1 MENLNQYKSSAQLK
15 ALAKEHLFGKY
26 GTVIG
31 ASVTVSI
38 LTGFI
43 TLSCTG
49 FINVATWTG
58 VIVHFLISF
67 VLSVLTGV
75 FHSGI
80 NYMYLKVSCGRPVT
94 VSDIF
99 YGFKL
104 YPEKALQIQL
114 YLSLWMYLSMLP
126 MTLLSHLLL
135 LAPYNAMYML
145 YYSLAAILFGVV
157 TTMVSLIYSQTF
169 FLLHDFPDRSVK
181 ELLAT
186 SKSLMKGSKG
196 RLFYL
201 IVSFLPLMLL
211 GMLSCGIA
219 YLWLA
224 PYMNTT
230 SAEFFLDLIKTKQPL
245 SQTKAPES

>member
-31 ASVTVSI
+31 AFVTVSM

-43 TLSCTG
+43 TLFCTG
-49 FINVATWTG
+49 FLNTRTWVG
-58 VIVHFLISF
+58 IILNFLISF
-67 VLSVLTGV
+67 VISVLTGV
-75 FHSGI
+75 FNSGVSYI
-80 NYMYLKVSCGRPVT
+80 YLKVSCGRPVA

-104 YPEKALQIQL
+104 YPDKALQIQL
-114 YLSLWMYLSMLP
+114 FLSVWIYLGMLP
-126 MTLLSHLLL
+126 MTLLSHLVLL
-135 LAPYNAMYML
+135 DPYNAMYML
-145 YYSLAAILFGVV
+145 FYCLAAILFGVV
-157 TTMVSLIYSQTF
+157 ATMVSLIYSQTY

-201 IVSFLPLMLL
+201 LVSFLPLMLL
-211 GMLSCGIA
+211 GILSCGIA
-219 YLWLA
+219 YLWLM

-230 SAEFFLDLIKTKQPL
+230 SAEFFLDLIKNKQPL